1 MLFAMLAYSF
11 FLKPS
16 YLCFEDATSINTK
29 MSLEIIGSVKITSA
43 STKPLLHEEEAEDA
57 PHQNVL
63 SQIQSLI
70 DNHSSSYLIQCFQL
84 SLRFY
89 VKSILRILKF

>member
-1 MLFAMLAYSF
+1 MIKKICISFKRHVFAKSDIKIHDKNIQYCVFQRMLFAMLAYSF

-63 SQIQSLI
+63 SQI
-70 DNHSSSYLIQCFQL
+70 
-84 SLRFY
+84 
-89 VKSILRILKF
+89 

>member
-29 MSLEIIGSVKITSA
+29 MSLEIIGSVEITSA

-70 DNHSSSYLIQCFQL
+70 DNHSSSYPVFLTHSAENLQF
-84 SLRFY
+84 FY
-89 VKSILRILKF
+89 YSDFT

>member
-43 STKPLLHEEEAEDA
+43 STKPPLLHEEEAEDA
-57 PHQNVL
+57 PHQNAL

-70 DNHSSSYLIQCFQL
+70 DNHSSSYPVFLTHSAEILQF
-84 SLRFY
+84 FY
-89 VKSILRILKF
+89 YSDFT